1 MLVNLN
7 AEVYELKL
15 ELLQISGLAIPEQ
28 QILKADLDQKLSLRI
43 WMVLGEGAVFVTI
56 LIFGFLAVRKSID
69 KELKLADQQKN
80 FLLSVTHELR
90 SPLAAVKLQLQTLNS
105 RELPEDK
112 KKQLYQRA
120 LGDTDR
126 LEKLVENLLLV
137 NKVESGKLPVDSI
150 VFNLNEFVENTL
162 KKHYP
167 EQLESNLIEVHATE
181 DIEVRLDPMTLQSI
195 FFNLLDNALK
205 YGNGSKV
212 TISILKNQGEV
223 KFRVADGGPG
233 IPDSEKQKV
242 FERFYRIGN
251 EEVRKTKGTGIG
263 LYLIKLLIEQHSGTI
278 EATDNNPSGAVFTVT
293 LPTVNG

>member
-7 AEVYELKL
+7 AEVYGLKL
-15 ELLQISGLAIPEQ
+15 ELLQVSGLDIPEQ

-112 KKQLYQRA
+112 KKLLYQRA

-137 NKVESGKLPVDSI
+137 NKVESGKLPVEAT

-162 KKHYP
+162 KRHYP
-167 EQLESNLIEVHATE
+167 ELLESKSIEVHTSE
-181 DIEVRLDPMTLQSI
+181 NIEVEADFMTLQSI
-195 FFNLLDNALK
+195 FFNLIDNALK
-205 YGNGSKV
+205 YGNGSKITV
-212 TISILKNQGEV
+212 SVAENQGKV
-223 KFRVADGGPG
+223 KLNVADVGTG
-233 IPDSEKQKV
+233 IPDSEKEKV

-263 LYLIKLLIEQHSGTI
+263 LYLVKLLIEQHDGTV
-278 EATDNNPSGAVFTVT
+278 EVTDNNPSGAVFTVT
-293 LPTVNG
+293 LPTVDG